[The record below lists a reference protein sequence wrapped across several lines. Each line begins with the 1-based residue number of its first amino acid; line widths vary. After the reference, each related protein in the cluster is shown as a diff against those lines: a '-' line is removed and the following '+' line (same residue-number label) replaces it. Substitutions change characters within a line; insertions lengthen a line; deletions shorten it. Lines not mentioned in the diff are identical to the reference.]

1 MLIIGLTGGIAT
13 GKSSVS
19 SYIKEKKI
27 PIVDADKIAH
37 DVIKNKNV
45 IKRIIKE
52 FGEQVINN
60 TTGEVIRSKLGEI
73 VFNNGEKRKAL
84 NGITHPK
91 IKLEMFSQILYNF
104 LMGERIVIMDVPL
117 LFESGTH
124 HFVNKAVVVS
134 CSKENQLSRLMKRNN
149 FTQEEAQARINAQMS
164 MEEKIKKADKVIDNN
179 GTLVETEKQV
189 DTMLQEYTP
198 SKFKN
203 TVIYTLLIIPAAT
216 AYGVLKGIS
225 FFY

>member
-1 MLIIGLTGGIAT
+1 IKGGIAT

-19 SYIKEKKI
+19 NHIKEKKI

-37 DVIKNKNV
+37 DVIKNKNI

-52 FGEQVINN
+52 FGEQVIDN

-73 VFNNGEKRKAL
+73 VFNNDQKRKAL

-91 IKLEMFSQILYNF
+91 IKMEMFTQVLYHF
-104 LMGERIVIMDVPL
+104 LIGQRIVIMDVPL
-117 LFESGTH
+117 LFESGTY
-124 HFVNKAVVVS
+124 HFVNKTVVVS
-134 CSKENQLSRLMKRNN
+134 CSKETQLTRLMKRNN
-149 FTQEEAQARINAQMS
+149 FTEEEAKARINSQMS
-164 MEEKIKKADKVIDNN
+164 LEEKIQKANKVIDNN
-179 GTLVETEKQV
+179 GTLAETEKQV
-189 DTMLQEYTP
+189 DDMLVEYTP

-203 TVIYTLLIIPAAT
+203 AVVYTLLIIPAAT

>member
-1 MLIIGLTGGIAT
+1 MLIIGLKGGIAT

-37 DVIKNKNV
+37 DVLKNKNV

-52 FGEQVINN
+52 FGEQVIDN

-73 VFNNGEKRKAL
+73 VFSNDQKRKAL

-91 IKLEMFSQILYNF
+91 IKMEMFTQVLYNF
-104 LMGERIVIMDVPL
+104 LIGQRIVIMDVPL
-117 LFESGTH
+117 LFESGTY
-124 HFVNKAVVVS
+124 HFVNKTVVVS
-134 CSKENQLSRLMKRNN
+134 CSKENQLTRLMKRNN
-149 FTQEEAQARINAQMS
+149 FNEEEAKARINSQMS
-164 MEEKIKKADKVIDNN
+164 LEEKIKKANIVIDNN
-179 GTLVETEKQV
+179 ETLAETEKQV
-189 DTMLQEYTP
+189 DDMLEKYTP

-203 TVIYTLLIIPAAT
+203 AALYTLLIIPAAT